1 MSNNNTTTTTGPE
14 SDVRV
19 NITVGDSVL
28 KATMLDNETA
38 RDFVSMLPM
47 TLQMRDL
54 YHREKTGRP
63 SRALSTR
70 GPSQTTFE
78 IGDLA
83 YWAPGPSVVIFY
95 DDVNTSL
102 DGTSIIVIG
111 KIESGIDLFTN
122 YDGSVEV
129 TFKRAE

>member
-1 MSNNNTTTTTGPE
+1 
-14 SDVRV
+14 
-19 NITVGDSVL
+19 
-28 KATMLDNETA
+28 
-38 RDFVSMLPM
+38 
-47 TLQMRDL
+47 
-54 YHREKTGRP
+54 
-63 SRALSTR
+63 
-70 GPSQTTFE
+70 
-78 IGDLA
+78 
-83 YWAPGPSVVIFY
+83 VVIFY